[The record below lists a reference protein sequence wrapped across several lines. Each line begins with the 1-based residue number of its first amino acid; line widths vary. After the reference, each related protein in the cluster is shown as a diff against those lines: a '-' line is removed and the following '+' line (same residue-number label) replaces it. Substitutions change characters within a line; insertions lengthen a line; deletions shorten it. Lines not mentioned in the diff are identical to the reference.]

1 MSFIYFVKDY
11 NTVDNFVN
19 IKAMIDCI
27 IKKKKLFTAA
37 ACFEQQTSSSFLAE
51 ISYIYESGSLAFG
64 KSLGLSTNNVSM

>member
-37 ACFEQQTSSSFLAE
+37 ACFEQQANIQQFPRWNLLH
-51 ISYIYESGSLAFG
+51 IWIRLIGFW
-64 KSLGLSTNNVSM
+64 